1 MLIAMSKLIHCIR
14 VQKVTVYD
22 QPSSNFGAQLHR
34 VHGGLPS
41 MGPGPEL
48 QPITKGNGITKTC
61 TAKLVFFMVT
71 VSYFHFN
78 ELHRRVL
85 IEEHY

>member
-41 MGPGPEL
+41 MGPGLEL

-61 TAKLVFFMVT
+61 NRKISFF
-71 VSYFHFN
+71 HGN
-78 ELHRRVL
+78 GELFSFQ
-85 IEEHY
+85 

>member
-1 MLIAMSKLIHCIR
+1 MSKLIHCIR

-22 QPSSNFGAQLHR
+22 QPFSNFGAQLHR
-34 VHGGLPS
+34 DSIIIHGGLPS

-61 TAKLVFFMVT
+61 NRKISFF
-71 VSYFHFN
+71 HGN
-78 ELHRRVL
+78 GELFSFQ
-85 IEEHY
+85 